1 MATAEAIKNS
11 LYDEGKTF
19 SGLRYSTLIVI
30 SFVLMILALLYV
42 WSHIH
47 MTQLEYKVAAELGKK
62 DDLLEEQ
69 RKLKLEY
76 ATLKSPRRIEAIAKN
91 TLQMS
96 YPDREQVIFIK

>member
-11 LYDEGKTF
+11 LYDEGRTF

-47 MTQLEYKVAAELGKK
+47 MTQLEYKVAAELGQK
-62 DDLLEEQ
+62 DDLLEDQ
-69 RKLKLEY
+69 RRLKLEY

>member
-1 MATAEAIKNS
+1 MATAEAIKNN
-11 LYDEGKTF
+11 LYEEGKTF

-30 SFVLMILALLYV
+30 SVVLMILALLYV

-47 MTQLEYKVAAELGKK
+47 MTQLEYKVAAEISKK
-62 DDLLEEQ
+62 DDLLEDQ

>member
-1 MATAEAIKNS
+1 MATAEAIKNN
-11 LYDEGKTF
+11 LYGEEKTV

-30 SFVLMILALLYV
+30 SVVLMVLALLYV

-47 MTQLEYKVAAELGKK
+47 MTQLEYKIAAEISKK
-62 DDLLEEQ
+62 DDMLEEQ

>member
-1 MATAEAIKNS
+1 MATAEAIKNN

-19 SGLRYSTLIVI
+19 SGFRYSTLIVI
-30 SFVLMILALLYV
+30 SVVLMILALLYV

-47 MTQLEYKVAAELGKK
+47 MTQLEYKIAAEISKK
-62 DDLLEEQ
+62 DDLLEDQ

>member
-1 MATAEAIKNS
+1 MATAEAIKNN

-30 SFVLMILALLYV
+30 SVVLMILALLYV

-47 MTQLEYKVAAELGKK
+47 MTQLEYKVAAEISKK
-62 DDLLEEQ
+62 DDLLEDQ

>member
-1 MATAEAIKNS
+1 MATAEAIKTG
-11 LYDEGKTF
+11 LYDEGRTF

>member
-11 LYDEGKTF
+11 LYDEGRTF

-62 DDLLEEQ
+62 DDLLEDQ

>member
-1 MATAEAIKNS
+1 MATAEAIKNN

-30 SFVLMILALLYV
+30 SVVLMILALLYV

-47 MTQLEYKVAAELGKK
+47 MTQLEYKIAAEISKK
-62 DDLLEEQ
+62 DDLLEDQ